1 MIQTISQLNLL
12 DLPFGHQRLDDVR
25 LIGNRSGLVESAADG
40 DEIGGG
46 AHTLEDITDARQKR
60 IGSGRRRA
68 AEQSLQWRVDR
79 KRRAARIRTKDIPN
93 AREVV
98 VESSVRGGEG
108 KFAIRAGELR
118 FVPE

>member
-46 AHTLEDITDARQKR
+46 AHTLEGITDARQKR
-60 IGSGRRRA
+60 IKRPA